1 MMNIFKKVLNDSTFL
16 IGAGFIYIMAALA
29 IAVVLLTAGES
40 AVSNYFLLNT
50 LFLVV
55 FGVAMVKRGVEK
67 EAKVYS

>member
-1 MMNIFKKVLNDSTFL
+1 MMNIFKKALNDSTFL

-50 LFLVV
+50 LLLVV

>member
-1 MMNIFKKVLNDSTFL
+1 MMNTIKQVFNDSTFL

-29 IAVVLLTAGES
+29 IAVVLLTTGES
-40 AVSNYFLLNT
+40 AVSDYFLLNT

-55 FGVAMVKRGVEK
+55 VGVAMVKRGVVK

>member
-1 MMNIFKKVLNDSTFL
+1 MMNIFKKALNDSTFL

-50 LFLVV
+50 LILVV